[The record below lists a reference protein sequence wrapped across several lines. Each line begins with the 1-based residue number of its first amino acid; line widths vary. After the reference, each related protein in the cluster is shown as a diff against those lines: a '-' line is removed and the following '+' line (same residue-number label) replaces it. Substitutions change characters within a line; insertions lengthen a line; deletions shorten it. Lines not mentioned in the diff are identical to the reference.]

1 MKKKY
6 CEYIFEVTETCNN
19 GNERT
24 IKKSVYSNLPY
35 TDQTI
40 FSIKN
45 MLEADYHYYQ
55 VRFIKVKQAELFFMD

>member
-45 MLEADYHYYQ
+45 MLEDHHYYR
-55 VRFIKVKQAELFFMD
+55 VRFIKVKQAELFFME